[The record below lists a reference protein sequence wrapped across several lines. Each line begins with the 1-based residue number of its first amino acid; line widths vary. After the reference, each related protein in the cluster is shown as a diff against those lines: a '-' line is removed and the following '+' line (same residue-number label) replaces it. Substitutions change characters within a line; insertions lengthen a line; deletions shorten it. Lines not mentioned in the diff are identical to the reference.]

1 MEYSAMAQWL
11 NTFFAGYDN
20 AILSLMN
27 KLADA
32 AGGFLTPLMK
42 VISFLGEKGIIMFL
56 LALGLM
62 CFSRTRKIGVCIF
75 GAVCCGAL
83 ITNIILKDLVARPR
97 PFEYMAQ
104 YKNFW
109 EAVGSPAEDGFSF
122 PSGHVTAATAGMAAL
137 CFSRGKKWILPSV
150 IVVLLMGIS
159 RNYLMAHF
167 PSDVLFAVIIGLFS
181 AYVAYLITRAI
192 FNYLEDNDDFP
203 LCAGILNFDLPVPD
217 LSAISGKLTR
227 SSRHAAAGGAGS
239 SRRTASAR
247 VDVNADEDDF
257 SGDNGDVSAVRS
269 SRSEKRRAG
278 ARAGRSRAANANAGG
293 FKAALQSAASAGS
306 SLISKAGQKIPAA
319 RAEKDESRKSGSDWN
334 SRWEN
339 YRNSHGPNAAAG
351 APEAPIYTPKAA
363 PNPFG
368 TAADVPAAPGRTAK
382 PDIESFG
389 SFDEDADMKIAQPR
403 AKRPAADE
411 ESDVRIA
418 QPRAAKPAAEKS
430 AAAFDPGVS
439 DDGIDW
445 ARLGLNFL
453 ADDDILGGTEVE
465 IDEPV
470 RRRSSSSD
478 RSGRSSS
485 GRGGVYRGRH
495 EK

>member
-27 KLADA
+27 KLAGA

-122 PSGHVTAATAGMAAL
+122 PSGHVTATTAGMAAL
-137 CFSRGKKWILPSV
+137 CFSRSKKWILPSV

-217 LSAISGKLTR
+217 LSAMSSKLTR

-247 VDVNADEDDF
+247 VDVNTDEDDF
-257 SGDNGDVSAVRS
+257 SGDDGEVSAVRS

-319 RAEKDESRKSGSDWN
+319 RTEKDEPRKSGSDWN
-334 SRWEN
+334 SRWES

-351 APEAPIYTPKAA
+351 APEAPVYTPKAA

-403 AKRPAADE
+403 A
-411 ESDVRIA
+411 
-418 QPRAAKPAAEKS
+418 AKPAAEKS

-445 ARLGLNFL
+445 ARLGLDFL
-453 ADDDILGGTEVE
+453 ADDNILGGTEVE

-485 GRGGVYRGRH
+485 GRSGVYRGRH

>member
-217 LSAISGKLTR
+217 LSAISGKLSR

-247 VDVNADEDDF
+247 MDVNADEDDF
-257 SGDNGDVSAVRS
+257 SGDDGDVSAARS
-269 SRSEKRRAG
+269 SRSEKRHAG
-278 ARAGRSRAANANAGG
+278 ARAGRTRAANANAGG

-319 RAEKDESRKSGSDWN
+319 RTGKDEPRKSGSDWN

-382 PDIESFG
+382 PDIETFG
-389 SFDEDADMKIAQPR
+389 SFDEDADMK
-403 AKRPAADE
+403 
-411 ESDVRIA
+411 IA

-445 ARLGLNFL
+445 ARLGLDFL

>member
-217 LSAISGKLTR
+217 LSAISGKLSR

-247 VDVNADEDDF
+247 MDVNADEDDF
-257 SGDNGDVSAVRS
+257 SGDDGDVSAARS
-269 SRSEKRRAG
+269 SRSEKRHAG
-278 ARAGRSRAANANAGG
+278 ARAGRTRAANANAGG

-319 RAEKDESRKSGSDWN
+319 RAGKDEPRKSGSDWN
-334 SRWEN
+334 SRWES
-339 YRNSHGPNAAAG
+339 YRNAHGPNAAAG

-382 PDIESFG
+382 PDIETFG
-389 SFDEDADMKIAQPR
+389 SFDEDADMK
-403 AKRPAADE
+403 
-411 ESDVRIA
+411 IA

-445 ARLGLNFL
+445 ARLGLDFL

>member
-27 KLADA
+27 KLAGA

-137 CFSRGKKWILPSV
+137 CFSRGKKWILPSA

-203 LCAGILNFDLPVPD
+203 LCAGILNFDLPVPF
-217 LSAISGKLTR
+217 R
-227 SSRHAAAGGAGS
+227 SLRDKRQAHAQQQQACR
-239 SRRTASAR
+239 SRRRRIEPPYS
-247 VDVNADEDDF
+247 
-257 SGDNGDVSAVRS
+257 VR
-269 SRSEKRRAG
+269 A
-278 ARAGRSRAANANAGG
+278 
-293 FKAALQSAASAGS
+293 
-306 SLISKAGQKIPAA
+306 
-319 RAEKDESRKSGSDWN
+319 
-334 SRWEN
+334 
-339 YRNSHGPNAAAG
+339 HGCQHG
-351 APEAPIYTPKAA
+351 
-363 PNPFG
+363 
-368 TAADVPAAPGRTAK
+368 
-382 PDIESFG
+382 
-389 SFDEDADMKIAQPR
+389 
-403 AKRPAADE
+403 
-411 ESDVRIA
+411 
-418 QPRAAKPAAEKS
+418 
-430 AAAFDPGVS
+430 
-439 DDGIDW
+439 
-445 ARLGLNFL
+445 
-453 ADDDILGGTEVE
+453 
-465 IDEPV
+465 
-470 RRRSSSSD
+470 
-478 RSGRSSS
+478 
-485 GRGGVYRGRH
+485 
-495 EK
+495 